1 LDAPRLTKW
10 KASLILAAFPS
21 FSVAITLKY
30 DEIWQISLNLK
41 CIYGANCS
49 GEIPKNCMRS
59 TSMAA
64 KKLVYFDRFINP
76 VGEEN
81 LKQHPDEV
89 EMVKLSSQDPKEK
102 LWEAMADA
110 HGFYTLGRTMPET
123 EEMIQKSPNLLG
135 IVSGL
140 AGFDT
145 INVPMCTE
153 AGILVC
159 NQTGM
164 GNEPVA
170 EHVTAAML
178 MLSHRTLLADRHL
191 HARIERKQGELTG
204 NDLLGKTVGVV
215 GFGAIGSRV
224 GQILS
229 AAFSMRVLVH
239 DPVMGDDEIA
249 RRGGE
254 SVSLDELL
262 KESDFVTIHVPLT
275 DQTRGM
281 IGEREYRLMKPTAF
295 FINAARGYLY
305 DEQALEKILKEGVI
319 AGAALDVW
327 ETEPPSFDH
336 PLLKL
341 DNVLASPHSS
351 GTSQEALYNM
361 SENAGKQFM
370 AIFGGERPVPI
381 VNPEVWP
388 AYVARYKDIMGQAPR
403 G

>member
-1 LDAPRLTKW
+1 MAP
-10 KASLILAAFPS
+10 
-21 FSVAITLKY
+21 
-30 DEIWQISLNLK
+30 
-41 CIYGANCS
+41 
-49 GEIPKNCMRS
+49 
-59 TSMAA
+59 

-76 VGEEN
+76 IGEDN
-81 LKQHPDEV
+81 LKQQPDVV
-89 EMVKLSSQDPKEK
+89 EMVKLSSQDPKDK

-110 HGFYTLGRTMPET
+110 HGFYTLGRTMPDT
-123 EEMIQKSPNLLG
+123 EEMIQKSSNLLA

-140 AGFDT
+140 AGYDT

-178 MLSHRTLLADRHL
+178 MLSHKTLLADRQL

-204 NDLLGKTVGVV
+204 NDLQNKTVGIV

-224 GQILS
+224 GEILS
-229 AAFSMRVLVH
+229 KAFSMRVLVH
-239 DPVMGDDEIA
+239 DPVMGDDEIK

-254 SVSLDELL
+254 SVALDDLL
-262 KESDFVTIHVPLT
+262 KESDFVTLHVPLT
-275 DQTRGM
+275 DQTRGLM
-281 IGEREYRLMKPTAF
+281 GEREYRLMKPTAF
-295 FINAARGYLY
+295 FVNAARGYLY
-305 DEQALEKILKEGVI
+305 DEQALEKVLKEGVI

-327 ETEPPSFDH
+327 ETEPPSYDH
-336 PLLKL
+336 PLLKM

-351 GTSQEALYNM
+351 GTSQEAIFNM
-361 SENAGKQFM
+361 SENAGKQFLD
-370 AIFGGERPVPI
+370 IFNGGRPIPI

-388 AYVARYKDIMGQAPR
+388 AYAARHKAIVGQEPK

>member
-1 LDAPRLTKW
+1 MT
-10 KASLILAAFPS
+10 
-21 FSVAITLKY
+21 
-30 DEIWQISLNLK
+30 
-41 CIYGANCS
+41 
-49 GEIPKNCMRS
+49 PKR
-59 TSMAA
+59 
-64 KKLVYFDRFINP
+64 LVYFDRFINP
-76 VGEEN
+76 VGEEA
-81 LKQHPDEV
+81 LRQCPDEV
-89 EMVKLSSQDPKEK
+89 EMVKLSSQDSKEK
-102 LWEAMADA
+102 LWEAMAGA
-110 HGFYTLGRTMPET
+110 HGFYTIGRTMPDT
-123 EEMIQKSPNLLG
+123 EEMIQNSPNILG

-140 AGFDT
+140 AGYDT
-145 INVPMCTE
+145 INVPLCTE

-178 MLSHRTLLADRHL
+178 MLSHKALLADRQL
-191 HARIERKQGELTG
+191 HARIERKPGELTG
-204 NDLLGKTVGVV
+204 NDLQNKSVGIV

-224 GQILS
+224 GEILS
-229 AAFSMRVLVH
+229 KAFNMRVLVY
-239 DPVMGDDEIA
+239 DPIMGEAEIS

-254 SVSLDELL
+254 SVELDDLL

-275 DQTRGM
+275 DQTRGL

-295 FINAARGYLY
+295 FVNAARGYLY
-305 DEQALEKILKEGVI
+305 DEQALEKVLKEGVI

-341 DNVLASPHSS
+341 DNVLATPHSS
-351 GTSQEALYNM
+351 GTSQEATFNM
-361 SENAGKQFM
+361 SENAGKQFLD
-370 AIFGGERPVPI
+370 IFRGGRPAPI

-388 AYVARYKDIMGQAPR
+388 AYVARHRDIVGQEPN

>member
-1 LDAPRLTKW
+1 MAP
-10 KASLILAAFPS
+10 
-21 FSVAITLKY
+21 
-30 DEIWQISLNLK
+30 
-41 CIYGANCS
+41 
-49 GEIPKNCMRS
+49 
-59 TSMAA
+59 

-76 VGEEN
+76 VGEDA
-81 LKQHPDEV
+81 LKQRPDEV
-89 EMVKLSSQDPKEK
+89 EMVKLNSQEPKDN
-102 LWEAMADA
+102 LWEAMANA
-110 HGFYTLGRTMPET
+110 HGFYTIGRSMPDT
-123 EEMIQKSPNLLG
+123 EEMIQKSPNLLA

-145 INVPMCTE
+145 IDIPMCTE

-178 MLSHRTLLADRHL
+178 MLSHKTLLADRQL
-191 HARIERKQGELTG
+191 HARVERKQGELTG
-204 NDLLGKTVGVV
+204 NDLQNKTVGIV

-224 GQILS
+224 GEILS
-229 AAFSMRVLVH
+229 KAFSMRVLVH
-239 DPVMGDDEIA
+239 DPIMGDAEIV

-254 SVSLDELL
+254 SVDLDDLL

-275 DQTRGM
+275 DQTRGLM
-281 IGEREYRLMKPTAF
+281 GEREYRLMKPTAF
-295 FINAARGYLY
+295 FVNAARGYLY
-305 DEQALEKILKEGVI
+305 DEQALEKVLKEGVI

-327 ETEPPSFDH
+327 ETEPPPFDH

-351 GTSQEALYNM
+351 GTSEEAIYNM
-361 SENAGKQFM
+361 SENAGKQFLD
-370 AIFGGERPVPI
+370 IFSGNRPIPI
-381 VNPEVWP
+381 VNTEVWP
-388 AYVARYKDIMGQAPR
+388 AYVARYKSIVGQEPK

>member
-1 LDAPRLTKW
+1 MT
-10 KASLILAAFPS
+10 
-21 FSVAITLKY
+21 
-30 DEIWQISLNLK
+30 
-41 CIYGANCS
+41 
-49 GEIPKNCMRS
+49 PKR
-59 TSMAA
+59 
-64 KKLVYFDRFINP
+64 LVYFDRFINP
-76 VGEEN
+76 VGEEA
-81 LKQHPDEV
+81 LRQCPDEV
-89 EMVKLSSQDPKEK
+89 EMVKLSSQDSKEK
-102 LWEAMADA
+102 LWEAMAGA
-110 HGFYTLGRTMPET
+110 HGFYTIGRTMPDT
-123 EEMIQKSPNLLG
+123 EEMIQHSPNILG

-140 AGFDT
+140 AGYDT
-145 INVPMCTE
+145 INVPLCTE

-178 MLSHRTLLADRHL
+178 MLSHKTLLADRQL
-191 HARIERKQGELTG
+191 HARIERKPGELTG
-204 NDLLGKTVGVV
+204 NDLQNKSVGIV

-224 GQILS
+224 GEILS
-229 AAFSMRVLVH
+229 KAFNMRVLVY
-239 DPVMGDDEIA
+239 DPIMGDAEIS

-254 SVSLDELL
+254 SVELDDLL

-275 DQTRGM
+275 DQTRGL

-295 FINAARGYLY
+295 FVNAARGYLY
-305 DEQALEKILKEGVI
+305 DEQALEKALKEGVI

-341 DNVLASPHSS
+341 DNVLATPHSS
-351 GTSQEALYNM
+351 GTSEEAIYNM
-361 SENAGKQFM
+361 SENAGKQFLDM
-370 AIFGGERPVPI
+370 FRGGRPMPI

-388 AYVARYKDIMGQAPR
+388 AYVARHKAIIGQEPS

>member
-1 LDAPRLTKW
+1 MAP
-10 KASLILAAFPS
+10 
-21 FSVAITLKY
+21 
-30 DEIWQISLNLK
+30 
-41 CIYGANCS
+41 
-49 GEIPKNCMRS
+49 
-59 TSMAA
+59 

-76 VGEEN
+76 VGEDA
-81 LKQHPDEV
+81 LKQRPDEV
-89 EMVKLSSQDPKEK
+89 EMVKLNSQEPKDN

-110 HGFYTLGRTMPET
+110 HGFYTIGRSMPDT
-123 EEMIQKSPNLLG
+123 EEMIQKSPNLLA

-145 INVPMCTE
+145 IDIPMCTE

-178 MLSHRTLLADRHL
+178 MLSHKTLLADRQL
-191 HARIERKQGELTG
+191 HARVERKQGELTG
-204 NDLLGKTVGVV
+204 NDLQNKTVGIV

-224 GQILS
+224 GEILS
-229 AAFSMRVLVH
+229 KAFSMRVLVH
-239 DPVMGDDEIA
+239 DPIMGDAEIV

-254 SVSLDELL
+254 SVDLDDLL

-275 DQTRGM
+275 DQTRGLM
-281 IGEREYRLMKPTAF
+281 GEREYRLMKPTAF
-295 FINAARGYLY
+295 FVNAARGYLY
-305 DEQALEKILKEGVI
+305 DEQALEKVLKEGVI

-351 GTSQEALYNM
+351 GTSQEAIYNM
-361 SENAGKQFM
+361 SENAGKQFLD
-370 AIFGGERPVPI
+370 IFSGNRPLPI

-388 AYVARYKDIMGQAPR
+388 AYVARYKSIVGQEPK

>member
-1 LDAPRLTKW
+1 
-10 KASLILAAFPS
+10 
-21 FSVAITLKY
+21 
-30 DEIWQISLNLK
+30 
-41 CIYGANCS
+41 
-49 GEIPKNCMRS
+49 
-59 TSMAA
+59 MAA

>member
-1 LDAPRLTKW
+1 
-10 KASLILAAFPS
+10 
-21 FSVAITLKY
+21 
-30 DEIWQISLNLK
+30 
-41 CIYGANCS
+41 
-49 GEIPKNCMRS
+49 
-59 TSMAA
+59 MAA

-76 VGEEN
+76 VGEDA
-81 LKQHPDEV
+81 LKRHSDEV
-89 EMVKLSSQDPKEK
+89 EMVKLNSQDPKDK

-110 HGFYTLGRTMPET
+110 HGFYTLGRSMPDT
-123 EEMIQKSPNLLG
+123 EEMIQKSPKLLG

-178 MLSHRTLLADRHL
+178 MLSHKTLLADRQL

-204 NDLLGKTVGVV
+204 NYQQGNTVGVV
-215 GFGAIGSRV
+215 GFGVIGSRV
-224 GQILS
+224 GEILS
-229 AAFSMRVLVH
+229 KSFSMRVLVH
-239 DPVMGDDEIA
+239 DPIMGDAEIA

-254 SVSLDELL
+254 SVELDDLL

-281 IGEREYRLMKPTAF
+281 MGEREYRLMKPTAF
-295 FINAARGYLY
+295 FVNAARGYLY
-305 DEQALEKILKEGVI
+305 DEGALEKILKEGVI

-336 PLLKL
+336 PLIKL
-341 DNVLASPHSS
+341 DNVLTTPHSS
-351 GTSQEALYNM
+351 GTSQEAIYNM
-361 SENAGKQFM
+361 SENAGKQFLD
-370 AIFGGERPVPI
+370 IFRGGRPVPI

-388 AYVARYKDIMGQAPR
+388 AYVARHKDIVGQEPIA
-403 G
+403 